1 MPRFVGLTGFFP
13 ACPRKVDEL
22 ARDLLNKHNGMSSG
36 RKTRGGKERTSMEFQ
51 HIIYQKKRPAAY
63 ILLNHPEKRNPIS
76 PETHRE
82 LRKAFDL
89 CDEDD
94 QVRVVVIRGSG
105 GNFSAG
111 GDLNVMKA
119 RIDAGVRGTQTVCRL
134 GAETNL
140 RLREVRKPVIAWL
153 EGAVAGAGISLALA
167 CDFQIVSESSK
178 CVFAFVNIG
187 FVPDSGAA
195 MFGTR
200 AVGTTRAADL
210 FLSGRP
216 FTGREAADWGLFTEA
231 VPAEELEARVEEYVK
246 KYSRGPTAAYAEIKA
261 LINRAQYGGYA
272 DLMSAEIAGQGRCE
286 LTQDHKE
293 AVTAFL
299 SKRKPDFQGR

>member
-1 MPRFVGLTGFFP
+1 
-13 ACPRKVDEL
+13 
-22 ARDLLNKHNGMSSG
+22 
-36 RKTRGGKERTSMEFQ
+36 MEFQ
-51 HIIYQKKRPAAY
+51 HIIYQKEGPAAY

-76 PETHRE
+76 PETHLE
-82 LRKAFDL
+82 LRRAFDL

-94 QVRVVVIRGSG
+94 GVRVVVIRGSG

-119 RIDAGVRGTQTVCRL
+119 RIDAGVQGTRKVCRL

-140 RLREVRKPVIAWL
+140 RLRGVRKPVIAWI

-167 CDFQIVSESSK
+167 CDFQVVSETAK

-195 MFGTR
+195 MFVTR

-210 FLSGRP
+210 FMSGRP
-216 FTGREAADWGLFTEA
+216 FTGRQAADWGLFTEA
-231 VPAEELEARVEEYVK
+231 VPAEQLEARVGEYVE
-246 KYSRGPTAAYAEIKA
+246 KYGNGPTAAYAEIKA
-261 LINRAQYGGYA
+261 LIDRAQYGGYA
-272 DLMSAEIAGQGRCE
+272 DLMAAEIAAQGRCE
-286 LTQDHKE
+286 QTLDYQE

-299 SKRKPDFQGR
+299 NKQKPLFRGK